1 MEERDS
7 CPEVGTRQGA
17 LTTRELMS
25 AHELPTHDHH
35 SRSLGTRYPGK
46 SKPPKVEDSRARA
59 LALCP
64 EIQARRRVSVSRC
77 QIQTHSTINYL
88 DFLWVV
94 WHVFLR
100 DSGGSGT
107 SSGLR
112 VDLWRQPA
120 ETTRRHVT
128 QRNMLTWGVQYTAVS
143 WPKKIERLPTAVRY
157 RDFKKKELLSSIIS
171 SFKIG
176 RAHV

>member
-7 CPEVGTRQGA
+7 CHDVGTRQGA
-17 LTTRELMS
+17 LTTREHMS

-100 DSGGSGT
+100 DSGGSET
-107 SSGLR
+107 SWGQSLAPTRGDDATTCDSKKYAYVGCTVYGCFLAKENR
-112 VDLWRQPA
+112 
-120 ETTRRHVT
+120 ETT
-128 QRNMLTWGVQYTAVS
+128 
-143 WPKKIERLPTAVRY
+143 LPY
-157 RDFKKKELLSSIIS
+157 PEL
-171 SFKIG
+171 
-176 RAHV
+176 